1 MRWKREVGEANAVEK
16 AQAAKRIEVQD
27 EGIMAA
33 KKMCRGEK
41 SRLGSYFGSRIAE
54 LQIGIFQGRY
64 MELLVP
70 SSRSKGALCPKKDVY
85 QVGRSSRLL

>member
-16 AQAAKRIEVQD
+16 AQAAKRIDVQD

-41 SRLGSYFGSRIAE
+41 SRLSLSFGSRIAE
-54 LQIGIFQGRY
+54 LQIGIFQGRIY
-64 MELLVP
+64 
-70 SSRSKGALCPKKDVY
+70 GATGPVK
-85 QVGRSSRLL
+85 